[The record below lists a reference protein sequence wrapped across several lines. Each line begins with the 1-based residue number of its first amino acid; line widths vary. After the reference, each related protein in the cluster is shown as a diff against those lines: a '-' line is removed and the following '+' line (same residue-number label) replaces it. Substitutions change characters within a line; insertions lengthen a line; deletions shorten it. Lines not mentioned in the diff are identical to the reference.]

1 IAAHARIIDFGDR
14 TQPIVVDYRNSRKY
28 FKTKQYEGTPG
39 LNWIEFCV
47 HHEGALNFSTDPKKL
62 ILDALF
68 KAVEGEELFP
78 VNYQCGQNVDTFLA
92 RTCKPALDK
101 LFQRCLGIKT
111 VTGIELQLSVCL
123 NAAAYNRSQISPAV
137 IISQVI
143 SRLMDNL
150 ETVEGVP
157 CVLNLFNFSA
167 NDYFRHI
174 VVRLSNLA
182 TLQLVCTTIYNNDD
196 RRRALKGFSF
206 ACNNISD
213 LGPLKLFGDVDYDLL
228 DLSGNRVSKN
238 NYGMIAVLYLISSLF
253 QLSSA
258 VRLCSDL
265 QRVRAKHLKLHD
277 NPITKKS
284 QYPNCLE
291 PLKTNFQIVDGVPFD
306 KLYKMYTPLN
316 YEIDVECDGTRIDWS
331 NKSKLAE
338 FKSSSDWHSFLVC
351 KRIGLKLAIN
361 LLIWIYLQIPDAE
374 CEITKDL
381 LFDYISISLHPL
393 LGEFY
398 PCYYKF
404 DAGEHRFLVRDCFG
418 QIEHLVQ
425 TLNLELKIPEL
436 VTTTDDVQEISYE
449 RSIAYYMRMNVSTFK
464 QGHIEPK
471 QCIEQAVQKR
481 FNAINRSLNLE
492 QFQQTEGLENVVV
505 LLSSPQILSSI
516 LRLASRRFL
525 GNCVDLRLG
534 NNKIVSA
541 NNLRSLSLLSS
552 LRGLDLSH
560 NWINDLSEISCLG
573 DVPLKSLRLHGNP
586 LCRKYSL
593 PSEYIAAVT
602 QVFST
607 LLKLDD
613 VELSSKPGLTTQ
625 KDFLCNLSAYELT
638 NEFLTNFLREFEQL
652 DQRINMIKYYKDT
665 SIFTMTCSFDINR
678 CARPSSELFKR
689 INKYNYHS
697 RNLLKNSLD
706 TCRLSVGAN
715 DIMAVVM
722 QLPEVSH
729 DYVSLQTDV
738 MQYDAN
744 MVVINVI
751 GLLRDEPDLLL
762 AFSRQFVLHVDA
774 VGLGVG
780 KSARRIKIINERFNI
795 MNPTR
800 KQTRD
805 GFKFCELPSQVTVKE
820 EPDNDSVDVKEHK
833 LIIFQEVTGLR
844 PRWCT
849 RIMQEEANWDFEMA
863 LQKFLEME
871 SSEDLPDDAFA

>member
-1 IAAHARIIDFGDR
+1 IAAQARIIDFGDR

-28 FKTKQYEGTPG
+28 FKCKQYDGAPG

-47 HHEGALNFSTDPKKL
+47 HHGGALNFSTNSKQL

-78 VNYQCGQNVDTFLA
+78 VNYQCGQQIDTFLA
-92 RTCKPALDK
+92 RTCKLALDK
-101 LFQRCLGIKT
+101 LFQRRLSIETASGI
-111 VTGIELQLSVCL
+111 GIPLSVCL

-150 ETVEGVP
+150 ETVEGVKG
-157 CVLNLFNFSA
+157 VLNLSNFTA
-167 NDYFRHI
+167 NDHFRHI

-196 RRRALKGFSF
+196 RRRALKGFSL
-206 ACNNISD
+206 ACNQISD
-213 LGPLKLFGDVDYDLL
+213 LTPLKLFGDIDYGLL
-228 DLSGNRVSKN
+228 DLSGNR
-238 NYGMIAVLYLISSLF
+238 
-253 QLSSA
+253 LSSA
-258 VRLCSDL
+258 VRLCNDL
-265 QRVRAKHLKLHD
+265 KRVRAKHLKLLD
-277 NPITKKS
+277 NPITKKP

-291 PLKTNFQIVDGVPFD
+291 PLKTNFKIVDDVPFER
-306 KLYKMYTPLN
+306 LYKMYTPLS

-331 NKSKLAE
+331 NKSKLTG
-338 FKSSSDWHSFLVC
+338 FKDSPDWHTFL
-351 KRIGLKLAIN
+351 
-361 LLIWIYLQIPDAE
+361 IPDAQ

-404 DAGEHRFLVRDCFG
+404 DGGEHRFLVRDCFD
-418 QIEHLVQ
+418 QIEHMVQ
-425 TLNLELKIPEL
+425 TLNLQLKIPEL
-436 VTTTDDVQEISYE
+436 VNTVDGVQEINYE
-449 RSIAYYMRMNVSTFK
+449 RSIAYYLRMNVSTFK

-481 FNAINRSLNLE
+481 FNAINRSLNLD
-492 QFQQTEGLENVVV
+492 QFQKTEGLENVIV
-505 LLSSPQILSSI
+505 LLSSPKILGSI
-516 LRLASRRFL
+516 LRMASRRFL
-525 GNCVDLRLG
+525 GNCVDLQLG

-552 LRGLDLSH
+552 LQALDLSH

-586 LCRKYSL
+586 VCRKYSL
-593 PSEYIAAVT
+593 ASEYIAAVT
-602 QVFST
+602 KIFST

-625 KDFLCNLSAYELT
+625 KNFLCNMSAYELT
-638 NEFLTNFLREFEQL
+638 NEFLINFLREFEHL
-652 DQRINMIKYYKDT
+652 DHRINMMKYYTDN
-665 SIFTMTCSFDINR
+665 SIFTLTCSFDMNR
-678 CARPSSELFKR
+678 CARPTSELFKR

-697 RNLLKNSLD
+697 RNLLKNTLD
-706 TCRLSVGAN
+706 TCRLSVGTN
-715 DIMAVVM
+715 DIMAVLM

-738 MQYDAN
+738 MHYDAN
-744 MVVINVI
+744 LVVINVI

-762 AFSRQFVLHVDA
+762 AFSRQFVLHVDE

-780 KSARRIKIINERFNI
+780 KSARRLKIINERFNI
-795 MNPTR
+795 MNPTK

-805 GFKFCELPSQVTVKE
+805 GFKFCELPNKVEVKE
-820 EPDNDSVDVKEHK
+820 ECVEDSVDVKEHK
-833 LIIFQEVTGLR
+833 LIIFQEITGLR

-849 RIMQEEANWDFEMA
+849 RIVQEEANWDFDVA
-863 LQKFLEME
+863 LEKFIELE
-871 SSEDLPDDAFA
+871 SGNDLPDDAFA